1 MRTQLVL
8 LLLAA
13 LGACSVA
20 GYKGFDCGQGEG
32 APLAALTPR
41 STVVAQLAGLAAFAW
56 LLLAYLCV
64 HSN

>member
-8 LLLAA
+8 LLLAV

-32 APLAALTPR
+32 GRLAALTP
-41 STVVAQLAGLAAFAW
+41 G
-56 LLLAYLCV
+56 LLLLP
-64 HSN
+64 SQQFFQRSQGFF